1 MKLKNILGY
10 YDYIFIFIS
19 LIVFVF
25 GSTERYQNYTLPI
38 SIASILLLF
47 GFWLIRG
54 KKIEI
59 PKNYI
64 LYLVFIGLLLVL
76 YFVFGGEINYFLLFL
91 SGGLYWLSIYN
102 LRDFVSKYFLTFLI
116 TFGFAMAGVYIVSMA
131 RGVYFSS
138 SNDLFLPI
146 ASGVLHNHLG
156 DLWAIILVGAFYKIL
171 QKYEWWQIPLAIFGI
186 VLIAQS
192 YSRSAIVALVVGSLY
207 VYYKSD
213 KKKEMKKI
221 FEISLV
227 IATLLFL
234 FFSAFKTTLFSRPY
248 YLEGLNSFIKSP
260 LGTGMGNFSKV
271 SPESSLAHNIIL
283 EILSGIGI
291 FSAVFI
297 VWLIKVFKSFTTGN
311 SSILYKA
318 LFLAI
323 FVNFFFD
330 TTYIIPAMVWIWFS
344 TLALAFT

>member
-1 MKLKNILGY
+1 MNIKKVLY
-10 YDYIFIFIS
+10 FYDYIILAVLGILIF
-19 LIVFVF
+19 F
-25 GSTERYQNYTLPI
+25 GSTPIYNSYTLPI
-38 SIASILLLF
+38 SIVSVLILL

-54 KKIEI
+54 RKIEI

-64 LYLVFIGLLLVL
+64 LYLVFAVLLLVH
-76 YFVFGGEINYFLLFL
+76 YFVFGGEITYFLLFL

-102 LRDFVSKYFLTFLI
+102 LRDFVSKYFFTFQI
-116 TFGFAMAGVYIVSMA
+116 TFGFVMTGVYMVSIA

-156 DLWAIILVGAFYKIL
+156 DLWAIILVGVYYKIT
-171 QKYEWWQIPLAIFGI
+171 QKYQWWQIPIVIFGLAI
-186 VLIAQS
+186 IAQS
-192 YSRSAIVALVVGSLY
+192 FSRSAIVALIAGALY
-207 VYYKSD
+207 VYYKSE

-221 FEISLV
+221 FKISLV
-227 IATLLFL
+227 IVTLLFL
-234 FFSAFKTTLFSRPY
+234 FVSAFKTTLFSRPY
-248 YLEGLNSFIKSP
+248 YLEGLNSFIRSP
-260 LGTGMGNFSKV
+260 LGIGMGNFSKV
-271 SPESSLAHNIIL
+271 SPESLLAHNIVL
-283 EILSGIGI
+283 EVISGIGI

-297 VWLIKVFKSFTTGN
+297 VWLIKVFKSFAGG
-311 SSILYKA
+311 SSNILYKA

-330 TTYIIPAMVWIWFS
+330 TTYTIPAMIWIWFS